1 MGGGSGRLFC
11 MQRPGVN
18 HSYHPVSRLWAHQK
32 RHQWFSSSQ
41 YHLSTSTLVSL
52 TSWCCLLRRDPP
64 AAFINILPPLRC
76 THFHLRMNR
85 LRRLTSFITSLAS
98 QQSHQS
104 PPPVSPLYWVGGVI
118 SLLLGAHAPTIIK
131 FPFGVEALKHFWQD
145 LIITSS
151 GVKSKYLDCILLPLP
166 RLWVMKCCGTTV
178 RSVGFLLSSM
188 TILKLDQTSG
198 TTYWTLKP
206 SSATLEF
213 LLLLMTTYNLRLFQI
228 M

>member
-1 MGGGSGRLFC
+1 MCLTNKMTVIRSTGSVFPPNWRQAGKCEEKRDAVLCTLHIFQFQYRSMGWGGGSGRLFC

-32 RHQWFSSSQ
+32 RHQWFSSGG

-52 TSWCCLLRRDPP
+52 TSWCCFLRRDPP
-64 AAFINILPPLRC
+64 AAFINILLPLRC
-76 THFHLRMNR
+76 AHFHLRINR
-85 LRRLTSFITSLAS
+85 LCGLTSFITSLAS

-118 SLLLGAHAPTIIK
+118 SPLLGAHAPTIIK

-166 RLWVMKCCGTTV
+166 WLWIINCCGTTV
-178 RSVGFLLSSM
+178 R
-188 TILKLDQTSG
+188 
-198 TTYWTLKP
+198 
-206 SSATLEF
+206 
-213 LLLLMTTYNLRLFQI
+213 
-228 M
+228 